1 MDGTQ
6 NVDYVNK
13 TWNTRTPI
21 TERLSSG
28 KTLSQE
34 TENMSIEYNINVK
47 IIARWLRDAIGIWW
61 QQRCR
66 FAQRKISKSMVMSNM
81 ITMGINTRKHV
92 PQYNQINKIHVA
104 VHATD
109 ITQHVCM
116 ILLCA

>member
-47 IIARWLRDAIGIWW
+47 IIARWLRDAIGIWL
-61 QQRCR
+61 QQQCR
-66 FAQRKISKSMVMSNM
+66 FAQRKISKSMVMSN
-81 ITMGINTRKHV
+81 
-92 PQYNQINKIHVA
+92 
-104 VHATD
+104 TD
-109 ITQHVCM
+109 HDGYKYKKTCTTV
-116 ILLCA
+116 